1 MITSVPLGLDERW
14 AECLSQV
21 EVDSPMFWGF
31 LALGVD
37 GRVDGMGGGKET
49 WIREGTQ
56 GNLTALMSPLPHC
69 LSRSVNRCG
78 EWGRG
83 ERAAGALALSSW
95 FTVFTHMVIN

>member
-37 GRVDGMGGGKET
+37 GGVDGMGGGKET
-49 WIREGTQ
+49 WIRGNTGESHCTHVIISSLPWSVGEQVWRVGEG
-56 GNLTALMSPLPHC
+56 
-69 LSRSVNRCG
+69 
-78 EWGRG
+78 
-83 ERAAGALALSSW
+83 
-95 FTVFTHMVIN
+95 